1 MRPGLTDLRRVGGY
15 DPLVTAPSARRERPA
30 AIWHAV
36 TALVTIL
43 SLLVQI
49 VLTSRGDN
57 VLIVNGQVPGLVT
70 RLIRFFSYFT
80 VQSNILVAIT
90 ATMLA
95 LNPHRDGRVFRVL
108 RLMALFGITI
118 TFITYVTLLA
128 PIVNL
133 TGVAVLTDTGLHYV
147 APLMTVI
154 GWFLF
159 GPRPRIDENTLILSL
174 IWPVLYMLYTLAHGA
189 ASDWYPYPFIDV
201 TKLGYLSAL
210 GNGLGIAVLMVG
222 VGALYMYLDHRMSRL
237 PVEASIS
244 SRRVRR

>member
-1 MRPGLTDLRRVGGY
+1 
-15 DPLVTAPSARRERPA
+15 
-30 AIWHAV
+30 
-36 TALVTIL
+36 
-43 SLLVQI
+43 
-49 VLTSRGDN
+49 
-57 VLIVNGQVPGLVT
+57 
-70 RLIRFFSYFT
+70 
-80 VQSNILVAIT
+80 
-90 ATMLA
+90 
-95 LNPHRDGRVFRVL
+95 
-108 RLMALFGITI
+108 
-118 TFITYVTLLA
+118 
-128 PIVNL
+128 
-133 TGVAVLTDTGLHYV
+133 VLTDTGLHYV

-237 PVEASIS
+237 PVEAPIS